1 MIMLITV
8 TCISRRMNVLTKIS
22 NPDNLLCFFSESMF
36 AKKVVLI
43 NILEDTM
50 NSSKVLIQKPVNI
63 ILVPSIEIFCVAMSI
78 LINLIRNQKFVVGL
92 SFEVNKQS
100 LDAIMLHFPT

>member
-1 MIMLITV
+1 
-8 TCISRRMNVLTKIS
+8 
-22 NPDNLLCFFSESMF
+22 MF

-50 NSSKVLIQKPVNI
+50 NSSKEYIQKPVNI
-63 ILVPSIEIFCVAMSI
+63 IIVPSIQIFCVAMSI

-92 SFEVNKQS
+92 SFEVNK
-100 LDAIMLHFPT
+100 HFIGCDNAPFFLKKHE

>member
-1 MIMLITV
+1 
-8 TCISRRMNVLTKIS
+8 MNVLTKFS
-22 NPDNLLCFFSESMF
+22 RTDNHYNLLLFFSESMF
-36 AKKVVLI
+36 ARKVVLI

-50 NSSKVLIQKPVNI
+50 NSSKMFIQKPVNI
-63 ILVPSIEIFCVAMSI
+63 IIVPSIQIFCVAMSM

-100 LDAIMLHFPT
+100 LDAIMLHFWNE